1 MGVKYD
7 FSSLRDDTFGGLTAA
22 VIALPLSLA
31 FGVASGLGAIAG
43 LYGAIAVGF
52 FATVFGGTKT
62 QISGPTAP
70 LAVAMSV
77 VVTSYADS
85 LTEALTIAALA
96 GLIQIL
102 LGALRLGSF
111 VAYTPYPVISG
122 FTTGVGAIIILV
134 QSLPFLGAPVALGG
148 PLASVRRWPEVV
160 NNINPS
166 ALVLAV
172 VTVAVGVLWPPR
184 LRKILPPAVAALLV
198 GTFLGIVW
206 LQDVPVIGEVP
217 TGLPTIRIP
226 GLSIGTLLGALLPA
240 VTIALIGSINSLLT
254 ALIADSMTQENHD
267 PNRELIGVGLGNV
280 LAGLI
285 GAVPGAG
292 ATTGTVANIQAGG
305 RSRVSGILCATILLA
320 LVLGLGKYVG
330 TIPHAVLAGILMKI
344 GFDILDR
351 RFLTRFRYIQREQF
365 VVMMLT
371 LGFTVFVD
379 LVIAVAIGLIAAAMT
394 SARQFERLEL
404 DSVVSVPLLDS
415 IFLGMDDD
423 SDDFDPFSA
432 RVGLVSLR
440 GTFTVASSRKLIT
453 TIGMDIRDHEVVI
466 LDFSKT
472 VYMDDS
478 AALVV
483 ERLIA
488 TAQADETDC
497 IVMGLAGLAATGLQ
511 ALDVLRN
518 VPGDHFVETMDDA
531 REVARRPS
539 LTGGRAGRS
548 ALRKGPQAR
557 DQDRHRRVARRDG
570 GRLRRRIALTGPPY
584 GMRREPG
591 RVPHGYSRGK
601 LRQSR
606 TRRDGG
612 IEPPL
617 GEFRRLRASR
627 GPARNRG
634 GNTRPR
640 NASHQGRDARRLRT
654 REDQVRPFGDRYGR
668 HRRGPRRAPRRSR
681 IHRAGP
687 GWAGVRR
694 HPPCEPG
701 SRPGF
706 RAGGRSSPG
715 HRTAGSRRGEAAFP
729 EGVRV
734 RGGNRPRICP
744 PFLPARGCGL
754 LPDVRSERHRR
765 TRPSGW

>member
-1 MGVKYD
+1 MSFQAGRVRVWTTVNYD
-7 FSSLRDDTFGGLTAA
+7 LLRLRDDTFGGLTAA
-22 VIALPLSLA
+22 VVALPLSLA

-52 FATVFGGTKT
+52 FAAVFGGTKT

-96 GLIQIL
+96 GVIQIL
-102 LGALRLGSF
+102 LGSLRLGSF

-160 NNINPS
+160 GNINLS
-166 ALVLAV
+166 ALVLAA
-172 VTVAVGVLWPPR
+172 VTVAVGVFWPAR
-184 LRKILPPAVAALLV
+184 LRKILPPTVAALV
-198 GTFLGIVW
+198 IGTLLGIVW
-206 LQDVPVIGEVP
+206 LKDAPVIGEVP
-217 TGLPTIRIP
+217 TGLPEITIP
-226 GLSIGTLLGALLPA
+226 ALSMGSVLGALLPA

-254 ALIADSMTQENHD
+254 ALIADSMTHENHD

-305 RSRVSGILCATILLA
+305 RSRVSGILCASILLA
-320 LVLGLGKYVG
+320 LVLGLGRYVG

-351 RFLTRFRYIQREQF
+351 RFVVRFRHIQREQF

-415 IFLGMDDD
+415 IVFGMDADV
-423 SDDFDPFSA
+423 DPFAA

-453 TIGMDIRDHEVVI
+453 TIGLDIRDHEVVI

-483 ERLIA
+483 ERLVT
-488 TAQADETDC
+488 TAQGQGTGC
-497 IVMGLAGLAATGLQ
+497 IVMGLAGLPATSLQ
-511 ALDVLRN
+511 ALDVLRT
-518 VPGDHFVETMDDA
+518 VPEDHFVETMDEA
-531 REVARRPS
+531 KEVARR
-539 LTGGRAGRS
+539 
-548 ALRKGPQAR
+548 
-557 DQDRHRRVARRDG
+557 
-570 GRLRRRIALTGPPY
+570 
-584 GMRREPG
+584 
-591 RVPHGYSRGK
+591 
-601 LRQSR
+601 
-606 TRRDGG
+606 
-612 IEPPL
+612 
-617 GEFRRLRASR
+617 
-627 GPARNRG
+627 
-634 GNTRPR
+634 
-640 NASHQGRDARRLRT
+640 
-654 REDQVRPFGDRYGR
+654 
-668 HRRGPRRAPRRSR
+668 
-681 IHRAGP
+681 
-687 GWAGVRR
+687 
-694 HPPCEPG
+694 
-701 SRPGF
+701 
-706 RAGGRSSPG
+706 
-715 HRTAGSRRGEAAFP
+715 
-729 EGVRV
+729 
-734 RGGNRPRICP
+734 
-744 PFLPARGCGL
+744 L
-754 LPDVRSERHRR
+754 L
-765 TRPSGW
+765 